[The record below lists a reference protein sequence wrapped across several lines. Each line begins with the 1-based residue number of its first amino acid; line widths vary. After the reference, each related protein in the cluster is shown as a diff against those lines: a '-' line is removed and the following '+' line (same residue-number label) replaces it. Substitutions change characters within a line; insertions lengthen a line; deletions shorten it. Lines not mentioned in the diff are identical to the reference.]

1 MKADLAKTTGKLFV
15 HRIQEMREEIR
26 RAMAAISSNELGA
39 LEESLWRQEV
49 LCTGMK
55 QLLRTARQAQPG
67 PALAT
72 ELRTSLRALYYVNLS
87 YAELVRQSQ
96 ASNHLIYA
104 LCAAHAA
111 KSDRPAVTPRCSLEA

>member
-1 MKADLAKTTGKLFV
+1 MTTDLADTTGKLFV
-15 HRIQEMREEIR
+15 HRIQEVREEIR
-26 RAMAAISSNELGA
+26 RAMAAISGNELGA

-49 LCTGMK
+49 MCTGLK
-55 QLLRTARQAQPG
+55 QLLCTARQAQPG

-72 ELRTSLRALYYVNLS
+72 ELRTSLRALHDVNLS

-96 ASNHLIYA
+96 ASNHLLYA

-111 KSDRPAVTPRCSLEA
+111 RSNRPAVIPRCSLEA